1 MEEPNQNKEKLYFV
15 VETKGTTSE
24 EGRRDL
30 ENLKIN
36 CIPESLYLMNVDDY
50 DSFLK
55 QRRILMAKKIKD
67 YYNTL

>member
-1 MEEPNQNKEKLYFV
+1 MEEANQNKEKLYFV

-36 CIPESLYLMNVDDY
+36 CGRKHFEALKVDYSDCDTISNFKIY
-50 DSFLK
+50 
-55 QRRILMAKKIKD
+55 IEKIKE
-67 YYNTL
+67 NKNS